1 MTSDE
6 GGEIRRRC
14 VFCKAD
20 IPAQTEVC
28 PKCRRLQHV
37 GHAAAWVLIAVVLF
51 LTCGLFG
58 WYLFWLGF
66 SALHTGQALMWAYT
80 VPVELEGAEAFGYG
94 LFLSGL
100 GLFWMAVPV
109 LFILKPLM
117 DFVRRRDTRPD

>member
-1 MTSDE
+1 MTSND

-20 IPAQTEVC
+20 IPPQTEVC

-51 LTCGLFG
+51 LPCGLFG
-58 WYLFWLGF
+58 WYLFRLGI
-66 SALHTGQALMWAYT
+66 SALHTGQAIMWAYI

-94 LFLSGL
+94 LFMSGV
-100 GLFWMAVPV
+100 GLVFMAFPV
-109 LFILKPLM
+109 GFIVKPLI
-117 DFVRRRDTRPD
+117 DCVRRRDTRPD